1 MIGSERSHTSDGKL
15 TGRKE
20 KLSKKKRNV
29 TQHAT
34 EDDHPVLAR
43 VVNESLSVNSIRII
57 NRINEYK
64 KKYCKK

>member
-15 TGRKE
+15 TDRKE
-20 KLSKKKRNV
+20 KLSKKKKRNV
-29 TQHAT
+29 MQHAT

-64 KKYCKK
+64 KKIL